1 MGPVLCLVTDRRRFG
16 AAWEPALVERVR
28 AAARAGVHLVQVRER
43 DLDGGPMAR
52 LTEQCVDAVRGTR
65 ARVLVNDRVDVA
77 LAAGFFILL
86 PPLTSDR
93 LLHVH
98 ENRLQCRG
106 KCDHNFIMVK
116 IGRNGVSRNSL
127 V

>member
-1 MGPVLCLVTDRRRFG
+1 VAAFAVGLRAVFATVL
-16 AAWEPALVERVR
+16 AL
-28 AAARAGVHLVQVRER
+28 
-43 DLDGGPMAR
+43 
-52 LTEQCVDAVRGTR
+52 
-65 ARVLVNDRVDVA
+65 A
-77 LAAGFFILL
+77 LAAGFLILL
-86 PPLTSDR
+86 PPLTSACF
-93 LLHVH
+93 LHVH

>member
-1 MGPVLCLVTDRRRFG
+1 MRRPTARSIAG
-16 AAWEPALVERVR
+16 SAGL
-28 AAARAGVHLVQVRER
+28 AAAFALGLCAAF
-43 DLDGGPMAR
+43 PA
-52 LTEQCVDAVRGTR
+52 
-65 ARVLVNDRVDVA
+65 A
-77 LAAGFFILL
+77 LALFPAALALALGAGFLILL

>member
-1 MGPVLCLVTDRRRFG
+1 MRRPTARSIAG
-16 AAWEPALVERVR
+16 SAGL
-28 AAARAGVHLVQVRER
+28 AAAFAFGLFCAAFPAALALFPAALALALGAGVL
-43 DLDGGPMAR
+43 
-52 LTEQCVDAVRGTR
+52 
-65 ARVLVNDRVDVA
+65 
-77 LAAGFFILL
+77 ILL

-93 LLHVH
+93 FLHVH
-98 ENRLQCRG
+98 ENCLQCPE

>member
-1 MGPVLCLVTDRRRFG
+1 MRWPTARSIAGSAGL
-16 AAWEPALVERVR
+16 
-28 AAARAGVHLVQVRER
+28 AAAFDFGRCAAFPE
-43 DLDGGPMAR
+43 
-52 LTEQCVDAVRGTR
+52 
-65 ARVLVNDRVDVA
+65 A
-77 LAAGFFILL
+77 LALALGAGFLILL

>member
-1 MGPVLCLVTDRRRFG
+1 MRWPTARSIAGSAGL
-16 AAWEPALVERVR
+16 
-28 AAARAGVHLVQVRER
+28 AAAFAFGLCAAFPAGLV
-43 DLDGGPMAR
+43 L
-52 LTEQCVDAVRGTR
+52 
-65 ARVLVNDRVDVA
+65 A

-98 ENRLQCRG
+98 ETRLQCRG
-106 KCDHNFIMVK
+106 KCDHNFILVK
-116 IGRNGVSRNSL
+116 IDLNGVSRNSL

>member
-1 MGPVLCLVTDRRRFG
+1 MRRPTARSIAGSAGLATAFAFG
-16 AAWEPALVERVR
+16 LRV
-28 AAARAGVHLVQVRER
+28 GF
-43 DLDGGPMAR
+43 P
-52 LTEQCVDAVRGTR
+52 
-65 ARVLVNDRVDVA
+65 VA
-77 LAAGFFILL
+77 LALALGTGLFILL

-93 LLHVH
+93 FLHVH
-98 ENRLQCRG
+98 ENCLQCPE

>member
-1 MGPVLCLVTDRRRFG
+1 MRRPTARSIAG
-16 AAWEPALVERVR
+16 SAGL
-28 AAARAGVHLVQVRER
+28 AAAFAFGPRAVF
-43 DLDGGPMAR
+43 A
-52 LTEQCVDAVRGTR
+52 A
-65 ARVLVNDRVDVA
+65 A
-77 LAAGFFILL
+77 LALALGAGFLILL
-86 PPLTSDR
+86 PPLTSTCF
-93 LLHVH
+93 LHVH

>member
-1 MGPVLCLVTDRRRFG
+1 MRRPTARSIAGSAAFAFGLC
-16 AAWEPALVERVR
+16 AAFLAALVL
-28 AAARAGVHLVQVRER
+28 GF
-43 DLDGGPMAR
+43 G
-52 LTEQCVDAVRGTR
+52 
-65 ARVLVNDRVDVA
+65 
-77 LAAGFFILL
+77 AGFFILL
-86 PPLTSDR
+86 PPLTSACF
-93 LLHVH
+93 LHVH

>member
-1 MGPVLCLVTDRRRFG
+1 MRWPTARSIAGSAGL
-16 AAWEPALVERVR
+16 
-28 AAARAGVHLVQVRER
+28 AAAFAFGLRAVF
-43 DLDGGPMAR
+43 A
-52 LTEQCVDAVRGTR
+52 A
-65 ARVLVNDRVDVA
+65 A
-77 LAAGFFILL
+77 LALALGAGFFILL
-86 PPLTSDR
+86 PPLTSACF
-93 LLHVH
+93 LHVH

>member
-1 MGPVLCLVTDRRRFG
+1 MRRPTARSIAGSAGLAAAFAFG
-16 AAWEPALVERVR
+16 LR
-28 AAARAGVHLVQVRER
+28 AAFA
-43 DLDGGPMAR
+43 
-52 LTEQCVDAVRGTR
+52 T
-65 ARVLVNDRVDVA
+65 A
-77 LAAGFFILL
+77 LALALGAGFLILL
-86 PPLTSDR
+86 PPLTSVCF
-93 LLHVH
+93 LHVH

>member
-1 MGPVLCLVTDRRRFG
+1 MRWPTARSIAGSAGL
-16 AAWEPALVERVR
+16 
-28 AAARAGVHLVQVRER
+28 AAAFAFGRCAGF
-43 DLDGGPMAR
+43 A
-52 LTEQCVDAVRGTR
+52 A
-65 ARVLVNDRVDVA
+65 A
-77 LAAGFFILL
+77 LALALGTGFLILL

-93 LLHVH
+93 FLHVH
-98 ENRLQCRG
+98 ENCLQTLL

>member
-1 MGPVLCLVTDRRRFG
+1 MRWPTARSIAGSAGL
-16 AAWEPALVERVR
+16 
-28 AAARAGVHLVQVRER
+28 AAAFAFGLRAVF
-43 DLDGGPMAR
+43 A
-52 LTEQCVDAVRGTR
+52 A
-65 ARVLVNDRVDVA
+65 A
-77 LAAGFFILL
+77 LALALGAGFLILL
-86 PPLTSDR
+86 PPLTSACF
-93 LLHVH
+93 LHVH

>member
-1 MGPVLCLVTDRRRFG
+1 MRWPTARSIAGSAGLATAFAFGLCAAFPAGLVL
-16 AAWEPALVERVR
+16 
-28 AAARAGVHLVQVRER
+28 
-43 DLDGGPMAR
+43 
-52 LTEQCVDAVRGTR
+52 
-65 ARVLVNDRVDVA
+65 A

>member
-1 MGPVLCLVTDRRRFG
+1 VAAFGPGF
-16 AAWEPALVERVR
+16 R
-28 AAARAGVHLVQVRER
+28 AAFPAGLV
-43 DLDGGPMAR
+43 L
-52 LTEQCVDAVRGTR
+52 
-65 ARVLVNDRVDVA
+65 A

-86 PPLTSDR
+86 PPLTSACF
-93 LLHVH
+93 LHVH

-116 IGRNGVSRNSL
+116 IGWNGVSRNSL

>member
-1 MGPVLCLVTDRRRFG
+1 MRWPTARSIAGSAGLATAFAFGLCAAFPAGLVL
-16 AAWEPALVERVR
+16 
-28 AAARAGVHLVQVRER
+28 
-43 DLDGGPMAR
+43 
-52 LTEQCVDAVRGTR
+52 
-65 ARVLVNDRVDVA
+65 A

-98 ENRLQCRG
+98 ENRLQCPG

-116 IGRNGVSRNSL
+116 IGLNGVARNSL

>member
-1 MGPVLCLVTDRRRFG
+1 MRWPTARSIAGSAGL
-16 AAWEPALVERVR
+16 
-28 AAARAGVHLVQVRER
+28 AAAFAFGLCTAFAAGLV
-43 DLDGGPMAR
+43 L
-52 LTEQCVDAVRGTR
+52 
-65 ARVLVNDRVDVA
+65 A

-93 LLHVH
+93 LLHMH

-116 IGRNGVSRNSL
+116 IGQNGVSRNSL